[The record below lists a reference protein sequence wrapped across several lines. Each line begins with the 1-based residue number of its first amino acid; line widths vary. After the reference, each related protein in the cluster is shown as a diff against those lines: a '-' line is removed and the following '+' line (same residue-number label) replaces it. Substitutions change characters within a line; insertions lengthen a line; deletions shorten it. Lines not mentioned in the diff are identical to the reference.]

1 MLNDTKKKRRNLSL
15 TFHAQKCACFG
26 GNKLIILQKYFNTL
40 LLISLLT
47 LPLNS
52 FLTVLP

>member
-1 MLNDTKKKRRNLSL
+1 MLNDTKKTRRNLSL